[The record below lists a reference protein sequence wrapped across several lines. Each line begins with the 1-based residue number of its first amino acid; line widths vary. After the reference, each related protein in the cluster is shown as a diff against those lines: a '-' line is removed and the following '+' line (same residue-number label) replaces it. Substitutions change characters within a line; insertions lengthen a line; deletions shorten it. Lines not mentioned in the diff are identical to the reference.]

1 VVYICTCVH
10 SVLMELLEAELH
22 EHYKF
27 IFKTVNTD
35 QLVKYF
41 QQSVLN
47 VEFEIMMKFSIN
59 TQYMFIM

>member
-1 VVYICTCVH
+1 
-10 SVLMELLEAELH
+10 MELLEAELH

-27 IFKTVNTD
+27 IFKTMNTD